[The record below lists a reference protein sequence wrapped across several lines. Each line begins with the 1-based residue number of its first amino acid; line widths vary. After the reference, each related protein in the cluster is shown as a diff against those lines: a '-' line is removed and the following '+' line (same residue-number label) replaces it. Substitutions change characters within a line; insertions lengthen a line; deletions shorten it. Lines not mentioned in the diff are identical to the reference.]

1 MEERIERMME
11 QMQQIIGLV
20 EDCQALT
27 RAVAEQWATTYIPPE
42 PAAVEK
48 PAAEEADPKADEAAK
63 IASHSIFGSF
73 APGATAQT
81 AGVDDEEPSDVAPV
95 DKGEDEAEAEVE
107 EDTEAFLEKVFSE
120 LDSPED
126 ADEDEEGYGL
136 LRRRRLGALK
146 DSSGDA

>member
-1 MEERIERMME
+1 M
-11 QMQQIIGLV
+11 
-20 EDCQALT
+20 
-27 RAVAEQWATTYIPPE
+27 
-42 PAAVEK
+42 

-63 IASHSIFGSF
+63 IVSHSIFGSF